1 MGGEDEGDGRG
12 FAYLELGS
20 GGWRGSDSG
29 MHGGSDGGGG
39 SRGVVLNSIVLI
51 FWIIRQAG
59 LNHVEQM
66 IHMQ

>member
-29 MHGGSDGGGG
+29 MHGGGDGGGG
-39 SRGVVLNSIVLI
+39 SRGEILNSIVLI
-51 FWIIRQAG
+51 FWVIR
-59 LNHVEQM
+59 
-66 IHMQ
+66 